1 VILVINTC
9 DREIIERAAT
19 TDCCL
24 KTMKIGTSSESR
36 VSRESVA
43 IQWPDRD
50 PVASRP
56 KLALVRP
63 APVGSMIPVVAVGNQ
78 LNTLGVV
85 RSLARS
91 GIPVFVA
98 SDTRFCEVGFSRFC
112 TLVRVPGLSDRALVD
127 GLKLVARQVGQKAV
141 LLLSGDRQVKA
152 VSEAREE
159 LEPLFFLRLPPAAT
173 VQLLND
179 KAKFQTYA
187 EQVGLPVPRAAIL
200 ECGNDG
206 DALASLSM
214 PVVLKPADK
223 TLMIDGPVERPV
235 RVETL
240 PEATKE
246 AARLHRDAS
255 CVVAQEWIDGEDDDI
270 YFTLFVCGSQTGIS
284 ALFSGRKVICDP
296 PKVGIT
302 ALCIAAGEEHRQLAD
317 LTRHFIE
324 QVRYE
329 GIGGL
334 EFKRD
339 RRTGRFVIV
348 EPTVGR
354 TDWQSEIATLC
365 GINIPVIAYWTALG
379 HSAQPQA
386 QNNHLVAWRSSAAYG
401 PRAGALARGTRV
413 VDGYFRWSDPLPG
426 IYYYA
431 ISAFL
436 LRALRYARRLVRS
449 GWAYAL
455 R

>member
-1 VILVINTC
+1 
-9 DREIIERAAT
+9 
-19 TDCCL
+19 
-24 KTMKIGTSSESR
+24 
-36 VSRESVA
+36 
-43 IQWPDRD
+43 
-50 PVASRP
+50 
-56 KLALVRP
+56 
-63 APVGSMIPVVAVGNQ
+63 MIPVVAVGNE

-98 SDTRFCEVGFSRFC
+98 SDTRFCAVGLSRFC
-112 TLVRVPGLSDRALVD
+112 TLVRVPGLSGRALVD
-127 GLKLVARQVGQKAV
+127 GLKLVAGQVGQKAV
-141 LLLSGDRQVKA
+141 LLLSGDQQVKA
-152 VSEAREE
+152 VTEAREE
-159 LEPLFFLRLPPAAT
+159 LEPFFFLRLPSTGT

-187 EQVGLPVPRAAIL
+187 EQVGFPVPRAAIL

-206 DALASLSM
+206 HALASLSM

-223 TLMIDGPVERPV
+223 TLMFDGSVQRPV

-240 PEATKE
+240 AQATEE
-246 AARLHRDAS
+246 AARLHRDVS
-255 CVVAQEWIDGEDDDI
+255 CVVAQEWIEGEDDDI
-270 YFTLFVCGSQTGIS
+270 YFTLFVCGSQNGTS
-284 ALFSGRKVICDP
+284 AIFSGRKIICDP

-302 ALCIAAGEEHRQLAD
+302 ALCIAAVEEHRRLAD

-324 QVRYE
+324 QVHYE

-365 GINIPVIAYWTALG
+365 GINIPLIAYWTALG
-379 HSAQPQA
+379 HGGQPQA
-386 QNNHLVAWRSSAAYG
+386 PSNHLVAWRSSAAYG
-401 PRAGALARGTRV
+401 PRAGTLARGTRV

-426 IYYYA
+426 IYHYA

-436 LRALRYARRLVRS
+436 LRALRYARRVVRL